1 MKERKRLKR
10 RLKEI
15 CKTNCVVSC
24 KVRFTLK
31 TLIEIIST
39 YNKSMYKNKHIMRA
53 NNKINIFYKELLY
66 KNLVPDTS
74 NTKKLLRTKDSMF
87 LK

>member
-1 MKERKRLKR
+1 MKECKRLKR

-31 TLIEIIST
+31 TLTEIIST
-39 YNKSMYKNKHIMRA
+39 YNKSMYKNKHMRA

-74 NTKKLLRTKDSMF
+74 NTKKLLRTKNSMF